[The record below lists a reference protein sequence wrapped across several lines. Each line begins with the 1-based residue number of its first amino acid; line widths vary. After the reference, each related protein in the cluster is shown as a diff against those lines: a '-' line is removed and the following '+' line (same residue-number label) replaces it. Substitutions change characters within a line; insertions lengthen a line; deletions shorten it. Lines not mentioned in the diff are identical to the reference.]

1 MIEMQKRERMII
13 WEGDAGLW
21 DNEAYLKFCAQEGNP
36 IVEAFT
42 GKKKKK
48 NPKTGLR
55 ENTSA
60 LISNRQA
67 WQPRLFWNLEDD

>member
-48 NPKTGLR
+48 PKKLAYAKTQVLWSQIDKHDSLDSF
-55 ENTSA
+55 E
-60 LISNRQA
+60 I
-67 WQPRLFWNLEDD
+67 